1 MINNNVTK
9 KIQFENNIVEIL
21 KRLEIPGN
29 AAKIYIYLLKNG
41 EQNGYSISKHSGIN
55 NSVIYRELERL
66 KKHNFINE
74 IGIKNK
80 TYQAINSHALLK
92 LLKDV
97 NKNDELVL
105 EESLSLLLSDSN
117 SQINVKIN
125 KYDDLIIQ
133 IINELHKSK
142 EEVLIRVWDEEY
154 RRIKETLETLNDNQI
169 KIKILSF
176 TPLKSKIGEVY
187 CYNIDP
193 NKFQEHWKRGIAI
206 SIDKKIVI
214 VGNKIGKHPIQ
225 GLICNDSLITESIR
239 DQIILDIE
247 LAKHRLK
254 T

>member
-1 MINNNVTK
+1 MKFEKNI
-9 KIQFENNIVEIL
+9 IQIL
-21 KRLEIPGN
+21 KRFEIPGN

-41 EQNGYSISKHSGIN
+41 EQNGYSISKNSGIN

-66 KKHNFINE
+66 KRKNLITE

-80 TYQAINSHALLK
+80 TYQAINSYALLQQ
-92 LLKDV
+92 LKDN
-97 NKNDELVL
+97 NKKDEKIL
-105 EESLSLLLSDSN
+105 EDSLSLLLSPSN
-117 SQINVKIN
+117 SKIN
-125 KYDDLIIQ
+125 ININNYEDLIIQ
-133 IINELHKSK
+133 IICELEKTKH
-142 EEVLIRVWDEEY
+142 EVLIRVWDEEY
-154 RRIKETLETLNDNQI
+154 MRIKDSLEKLKNNQI

-176 TPLKSKIGEVY
+176 TPLKSSIGEVY

-225 GLICNDSLITESIR
+225 GLISNDPLITESIR

-247 LAKHRLK
+247 LAKYRLGK
-254 T
+254 

>member
-1 MINNNVTK
+1 MDFKSNI
-9 KIQFENNIVEIL
+9 IQIL

-41 EQNGYSISKHSGIN
+41 EQNGYSISKNSGIN
-55 NSVIYRELERL
+55 NSVIYRELQRL
-66 KKHNFINE
+66 KKYNLITE
-74 IGIKNK
+74 IGITNK
-80 TYQAINSHALLK
+80 TYQAINSHSLLNV
-92 LLKDV
+92 LKNL
-97 NKNDELVL
+97 NKRDEIVL

-117 SQINVKIN
+117 VQINVKIN
-125 KYDDLIIQ
+125 NYDDLINQ

-142 EEVLIRVWDEEY
+142 KEILIRVWDEEY
-154 RRIKETLETLNDNQI
+154 QRIKETLQTLNYKKI

-176 TPLKSKIGEVY
+176 TPLKSKIGKVY

-193 NKFQEHWKRGIAI
+193 NKFEEHWKRGIAI
-206 SIDKKIVI
+206 SIDNKIVI